1 MRIELTINGRRHRLE
16 AAPSDTLLAVLRRE
30 GFHGVKHGCDTGE
43 CGACTVIVNGRAVT
57 SCNFLAVQAAGAVVE
72 TIEGLQQS
80 GVLHPLQERF
90 AQTAATQC
98 GFCTPGMIMAAK
110 ALLDENPAPTDA
122 EVRRAL
128 SSTICRCTGY
138 KQPVDA
144 VLQAAADLRGEP
156 FVPEE
161 TPAATP
167 AGPEA
172 PGAGPVLTKTQLKV
186 VGKSVR
192 KVDNNKL
199 VTGRPA
205 FTDDIELR
213 GLLHA
218 RLLMSPHAHARIR
231 RIDATKA
238 RLLPG
243 VHAVLTHEDLPR
255 VTYTTAGQSYPEPS
269 PLDTRS
275 LDNKVRF
282 VGDRVAAVAAET
294 PEIAEEAL
302 RLIEVEYDV
311 LPAVFDPAE
320 ALRPGAPI
328 IHDEPDCSG
337 IGGYDASRNI
347 AAEIHAQ
354 VGNVE
359 KGFEHAD
366 IVIERTYKVPQ
377 VQQTPIETHICIARL
392 DENNRLEL
400 RTSTQVPFHVR
411 RIIAPVLGLRPSQI
425 RVIKPRIGGGFGV
438 KQEII
443 VEDIA
448 GHLTLRTGRPV
459 KLELSREEE
468 FMATRS
474 RHPQVLRM
482 RTGVTEDG
490 TMVAHEMV
498 VLANTGAYGSHALTV
513 QSNTGSKAMALYR
526 CPNMKFECRVAYTN
540 LPPAGAFRGYGGP
553 QGFFAVE
560 SHLDEVANALRMDP
574 LEFRLKNCL
583 RAGDVNPLAEAL
595 GEGREGFEQRI
606 VSCGLPASAEFGR
619 QSIGWDDFR
628 MPSGLQKRRGVGVAF
643 AMHGTAIPGLDMG
656 AASLKMN
663 DDGTFNLLV
672 GATDLGTGSDT
683 VLAQLAAEVLGVQAE
698 EIIVYSS
705 DTDMTPFDTGAYASS
720 TTYISGG
727 AVVRVAEDVA
737 AQIQVVAGAM
747 LDVSPDDL
755 ELRDGKVFATDGRS
769 VTLEEVALRS
779 LHQANQHQIGAI
791 ASKMSYDCPPPFA
804 VTFADT
810 EVDVETGEVQVKKL
824 VMSVDAGRIVNPI
837 LALGQIEGGMAQAL
851 GYAVAEEMVYDE
863 AGRMVNPN
871 FRDYRVFL
879 ADEMPAIVAHLVETE
894 DPFGP
899 YGVKAVA
906 EIPMDGVAPAVANAI
921 FAATGVRM
929 TEIPL
934 TPERVWKA
942 LQESR
947 RAKKE

>member
-1 MRIELTINGRRHRLE
+1 MRIELTINGRRFTPE
-16 AAPSDTLLAVLRRE
+16 VAPSETLLTVLRRE
-30 GFHGVKHGCDTGE
+30 GFYSVKHGCETGE
-43 CGACTVIVNGRAVT
+43 CGTCTVLINGRPAT
-57 SCNFLAVQAAGAVVE
+57 TCNLLAMQAAGAAIE
-72 TIEGLQQS
+72 TVEGLQAS
-80 GVLHPLQERF
+80 GQLHPLQERF
-90 AQTAATQC
+90 AQTAAVQC
-98 GFCTPGMIMAAK
+98 GFCTPAMIMAAK
-110 ALLDENPAPTDA
+110 ALLDENPAPTEA

-138 KQPVDA
+138 KQPVEA
-144 VLQAAADLRGEP
+144 VLRAAADLRGETAAP
-156 FVPEE
+156 VDNPPEA
-161 TPAATP
+161 TTDTHPTKDPAA
-167 AGPEA
+167 
-172 PGAGPVLTKTQLKV
+172 VLTKTQLKV

-205 FTDDIELR
+205 FTDDIEYR
-213 GLLHA
+213 GMLHA
-218 RLLMSPHAHARIR
+218 RLLLSPHAHALIK

-238 RLLPG
+238 RALPG
-243 VHAVLTHEDLPR
+243 VHAVLTHQDLPR
-255 VTYTTAGQSYPEPS
+255 VSFTTAGQSYPEPS
-269 PLDTRS
+269 PFDTRS

-302 RLIEVEYDV
+302 RLIEVEYEL
-311 LPAVFDPAE
+311 LPAIFDPE
-320 ALRPGAPI
+320 AALLPGAPI

-337 IGGYDASRNI
+337 IGGYDATKNI

-354 VGNVE
+354 VGNIE
-359 KGFEHAD
+359 AGLAEAD

-377 VQQTPIETHICIARL
+377 VQQTPLETHICITRL
-392 DENNRLEL
+392 DENDRLEV

-438 KQEII
+438 KQEIL
-443 VEDIA
+443 VEDIC
-448 GHLTLRTGRPV
+448 GHLTLKTGRPV
-459 KLELSREEE
+459 KLELTREEE
-468 FMATRS
+468 FRATRS
-474 RHPQVLRM
+474 RHPQVIRM
-482 RTGVTEDG
+482 RTGVKFDG
-490 TMVAHEMV
+490 TMTAHEMTV
-498 VLANTGAYGSHALTV
+498 VANTGAYGSHALTV

-526 CPNMKFECRVAYTN
+526 CPNIRFDCKVAYTN

-560 SHLDEVANALRMDP
+560 CHLDEVANAVKMDP
-574 LEFRLKNCL
+574 VAFRLKNCL
-583 RAGDVNPLAEAL
+583 REGDVNPLAEAL

-606 VSCGLPASAEFGR
+606 ISCGLPQCAEFGR
-619 QSIGWDDFR
+619 AAINWDE
-628 MPSGLQKRRGVGVAF
+628 MHVPSGLNKRRGLGVAF

-656 AASLKMN
+656 AASIKMN
-663 DDGTFNLLV
+663 DDGSFNLLV

-683 VLAQLAAEVLGVQAE
+683 VLAQLAAEVLGVKTE

-727 AVVRVAEDVA
+727 AVVRAAEDVA
-737 AQIQVVAGAM
+737 GQIQAVAGAM
-747 LDVSPDDL
+747 LDVPPDDL
-755 ELRDGKVFATDGRS
+755 ELRDGRVYANDGRS
-769 VTLEEVALRS
+769 VTLAEVALRS
-779 LHQANQHQIGAI
+779 LHQADQHQIGAI
-791 ASKMSYDCPPPFA
+791 ASKMSYDSPPPFA
-804 VTFADT
+804 TTFADV

-824 VMSVDAGRIVNPI
+824 VMSVDAGRVVNPQ
-837 LALGQIEGGMAQAL
+837 LALGQVEGGMTQAL
-851 GYAVAEEMVYDE
+851 GYAVSEEMVYDE
-863 AGRMVNPN
+863 KGLMLGPN

-879 ADEMPAIVAHLVETE
+879 ADEMPEIVAHLVETA

-921 FAATGVRM
+921 YAATGVRM
-929 TEIPL
+929 YEIPL

-942 LQESR
+942 LHQ
-947 RAKKE
+947 KE